1 MADNKRY
8 YILWNELK
16 DLVKQR
22 LAEMDIKEIS
32 SGLIKQ
38 IISENLLRESDDDD
52 SKITFAYQKFFE
64 YYYAKTLSNND
75 EKTIFNAV
83 INNEITLG
91 TLEMIQ
97 ILYFQNNK
105 EELIS
110 KLDNK
115 RDAKV
120 LDSFISG
127 LYWRKPDEV
136 NEKL

>member
-1 MADNKRY
+1 M
-8 YILWNELK
+8 
-16 DLVKQR
+16 
-22 LAEMDIKEIS
+22 
-32 SGLIKQ
+32 
-38 IISENLLRESDDDD
+38 
-52 SKITFAYQKFFE
+52 
-64 YYYAKTLSNND
+64 
-75 EKTIFNAV
+75 